1 MMRELESG
9 GSGPVI
15 APTFVNPAAS
25 AIPTIP
31 TLPTAGGYGGY
42 GNNGILEMAVLLGLV
57 GNRGFG
63 FGNNGNGNEDQV
75 SAQNTSNLRKDV
87 AEIGTEVHKLGNE
100 IQSAFAIQTADNSS
114 NFRNLDNQIC
124 ETDKNA
130 IRAQYEGKIQ
140 TLESTN
146 TILDKIDDRAIGI
159 KDQLYGMSTTMA
171 SEFCDL
177 KHLMEHNTNKLSL
190 QAERNSNETNQLIK
204 DKFCELE
211 TKALENEIAKL
222 REQLECQRRDRDAIT
237 NSLMLSQQTN
247 SIVNAIDSQLNR
259 QTSSLVQIGTGN
271 LGAST
276 PSSTNTTVN

>member
-1 MMRELESG
+1 MREFDSG
-9 GSGPVI
+9 VSGGPVI
-15 APTFVNPAAS
+15 APTFYPAAS
-25 AIPTIP
+25 AVPTTP
-31 TLPTAGGYGGY
+31 TGGYGY
-42 GNNGILEMAVLLGLV
+42 GGNGILEMAVLLGLV

-63 FGNNGNGNEDQV
+63 YGNGNGSGNEDQV

-100 IQSAFAIQTADNSS
+100 IQSAFALQTADLSS

-146 TILDKIDDRAIGI
+146 SILDKIDDRAIGI

-204 DKFCELE
+204 DKFCDLE
-211 TKALENEIAKL
+211 TKALENEIARL
-222 REQLECQRRDRDAIT
+222 REQVECQRRDREAIN
-237 NSLMLSQQTN
+237 NSLLMSQQTN
-247 SIVNAIDSQLNR
+247 SILNAVDSQLNR
-259 QTSSLVQIGTGN
+259 QTSQIVQFGAGN
-271 LGAST
+271 GAVST
-276 PSSTNTTVN
+276 PTSTNNTVN